1 MVLRTATAEGWHVRV
16 QGLGTWNPAD
26 APADFALTTERFNGA
41 IDVAPA
47 DLVATT
53 GAGIRWDQLRSQLA
67 EHGVWVP
74 SDPPGEDR
82 SVGSVI
88 ATATAGPLRTGFG
101 PLRDHLLGL
110 TLVAGDGRI
119 IRVGG
124 RVAKNVA
131 GFDVTKLATGSF
143 GALGVITSVNFRL
156 RAVPRADVTLVAND
170 KRDTLLQAARD
181 IIAEGITPAA
191 LEMVS
196 PKAGRQDEWT
206 LAIREVGTDT
216 AVEAARSTLLSVTAP
231 LSVRMLPPEDAA
243 RFWRQVRSGAVHAPT
258 TVRCGTVTSGL
269 DDALD
274 VLRHHLDENCEDWTT
289 VNVLAG
295 VIRWSGSAPVDR
307 IKLFRHVAAQRE
319 MPVTLERAD
328 WQVRSAVGHYGA
340 YRDGVG
346 RLVSSL
352 RRTFDP
358 ASVLVIPVSNDV

>member
-1 MVLRTATAEGWHVRV
+1 MGS
-16 QGLGTWNPAD
+16 WNPAD
-26 APADFALTTERFNGA
+26 APADFAITTQRFSGA

-47 DLVATT
+47 DLVVTA

-74 SDPPGEDR
+74 SDPPGDGR
-82 SVGSVI
+82 SVGSVV
-88 ATATAGPLRTGFG
+88 ATATTGPLMTGFG
-101 PLRDHLLGL
+101 PLRNHLLGL

-131 GFDVTKLATGSF
+131 GFDLTKLATGSF

-156 RAVPRADVTLVAND
+156 RAVPRADVTLVANN
-170 KRDTLLQAARD
+170 KRDTLLQATRD
-181 IIAEGITPAA
+181 IIAEGVTPAA

-196 PKAGRQDEWT
+196 PKAGDQNDWT

-216 AVEAARSTLLSVTAP
+216 AVEAARSTLLAVATP
-231 LSVRMLPPEDAA
+231 LSLRMLPPEDAA
-243 RFWRQVRSGAVHAPT
+243 RFWRLVRSRAVHAPT
-258 TVRCGTVTSGL
+258 TIRCGTVPSGL

-274 VLRHHLDENCEDWTT
+274 ALQHHLDKNCEDWIT
-289 VNVLAG
+289 VNALAG
-295 VIRWSGSAPVDR
+295 MIRWSGSATADR

-328 WQVRSAVGHYGA
+328 WHVRSAVGHFGA
-340 YRDGVG
+340 YREGVG

-358 ASVLVIPVSNDV
+358 ASVLVVPMSNDA